1 VSTTEEHQDFRKALQ
16 AFCRDRVGTREQ
28 RDALTEGGREP
39 HAPGLYLEMADAGW
53 VGVGIAEDYGGSGGT
68 LVDKMILFEEV
79 NRGMAPVSALGP
91 SHITA
96 GIYGKFGTES
106 QKHSALGSIAA
117 GGVISISISE
127 PEAGSD
133 VANVS
138 CRAEKVDG
146 GYRVA
151 GQKTWCSAAH
161 HADRILL
168 VTRTGERGRGH
179 RGLTLLEVP
188 SDADGL
194 EIRPIPTL
202 AGNEVNDLWFTDV
215 VVGEDAVVGEVDN
228 AWGQIMAGLDE
239 ERLLC
244 AAQGLGIAQRAF
256 EDAVDYVRERQQF
269 GRAIGSFQTI
279 RHRIADLATEIE
291 ASRYM
296 TYEVASR
303 LAAGDLA
310 TAERARLASMAKIK
324 TSETAKR
331 VALEGMQ
338 MMGGYGYSTEFDME
352 RHLRAALVLPIFA
365 GTNEIQ
371 REIIAKTYG
380 LAEPRPGST

>member
-1 VSTTEEHQDFRKALQ
+1 VTATEEQQAFRKALQ

-28 RDALTEGGREP
+28 RDALTDGGREP
-39 HAPGLYLEMADAGW
+39 HAPALYLEMADAGW
-53 VGVGIAEDYGGSGGT
+53 VGVGIPEAYGGSGGT
-68 LVDKMILFEEV
+68 LVDKMVLFEEV

-96 GIYGKFGTES
+96 GIYGKFGTEE
-106 QKHSALGSIAA
+106 QKHSALETIST
-117 GGVISISISE
+117 GGVVSISISE

-133 VANVS
+133 VANVA

-146 GYRVA
+146 GYRLN
-151 GQKTWCSAAH
+151 GQKTWCTAAH

-168 VTRTGERGRGH
+168 VARTGERGRGH
-179 RGLTLLEVP
+179 RGLTLLEIPANVP
-188 SDADGL
+188 GL
-194 EIRPIPTL
+194 EVRPIPTL
-202 AGNEVNDLWFTDV
+202 AGNEVNDLFFTDV
-215 VVGEDAVVGEVDN
+215 VVGEDAVVGDVDN

-256 EDAVDYVRERQQF
+256 DDAVDYVRERQQF
-269 GRAIGSFQTI
+269 GRAIGSFQAI

-291 ASRYM
+291 ASRFM
-296 TYEVASR
+296 TYEVAGR
-303 LAAGDLA
+303 LTAGDLA
-310 TAERARLASMAKIK
+310 TSERARLASMAKIK

-352 RHLRAALVLPIFA
+352 RHLRAALILPIFA

-371 REIIAKTYG
+371 REIVARTYG
-380 LAEPRPGST
+380 LRDPQPS